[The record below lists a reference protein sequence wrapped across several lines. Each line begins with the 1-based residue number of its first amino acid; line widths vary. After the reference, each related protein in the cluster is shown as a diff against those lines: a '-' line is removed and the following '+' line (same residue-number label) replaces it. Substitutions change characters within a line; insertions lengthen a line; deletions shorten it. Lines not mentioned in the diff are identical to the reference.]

1 MEPSLGEILEFAL
14 ELSHAA
20 GEFILPRWNNTPI
33 EFKADGTV
41 VTEADRGAEQLL
53 RALIGTRF
61 PEHTILGEEHGG
73 EWTRDAEHL
82 WILDPID
89 GTSAFT
95 IGLPVFGTL
104 IGYLRRGEP
113 VVGIIGAHALGET
126 VYAARDGGCWVRRDG
141 SQPKRVHSSA
151 VTDLA
156 QAVATGTLPR
166 TDMDPCNPDPS
177 FRASWLYR
185 DVRLFRG
192 SADCISYALICKG
205 SLDVAFDS
213 RMKPWDIAALVPCIR
228 EAGGIATALDGSED
242 VVWQPNLIASA
253 NAELHGKVLE
263 RICADATIKRAK

>member
-1 MEPSLGEILEFAL
+1 MEPSLDEILEFAL
-14 ELSHAA
+14 MLSHAA
-20 GEFILPRWNNTPI
+20 GEFILPLWNNTPV

-41 VTEADRGAEQLL
+41 VTKADRGAEELL
-53 RALIGTRF
+53 RGLISKRYPG
-61 PEHTILGEEHGG
+61 HIILGEEHGG
-73 EWTRDAEHL
+73 EWTRNADHL
-82 WILDPID
+82 WILDPVD
-89 GTSAFT
+89 GTSAFS

-126 VYAARDGGCWVRRDG
+126 VYAAKDCGCWVRSDG
-141 SQPKRVHSSA
+141 DQPRRTYSSA

-156 QAVATGTLPR
+156 QSVAIGTIAH

-185 DVRLFRG
+185 DVRQFRG
-192 SADCISYALICKG
+192 AADCISYALLCKG
-205 SLDVAFDS
+205 RVEIAFDS

-228 EAGGIATALDGSED
+228 EAGGIATALDGNED

-253 NAELHGKVLE
+253 NAELHAAILK
-263 RICADATIKRAK
+263 RIWAA